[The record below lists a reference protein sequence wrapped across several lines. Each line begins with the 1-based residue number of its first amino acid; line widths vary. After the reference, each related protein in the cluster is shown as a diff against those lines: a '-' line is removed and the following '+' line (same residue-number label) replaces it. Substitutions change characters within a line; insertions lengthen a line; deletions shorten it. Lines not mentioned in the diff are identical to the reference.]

1 MMILMTAAL
10 AAAAPAVSATPG
22 PDGHARPMAMSGS
35 HEQKDCCPCCKD
47 MADKHGGHGQHEGHT
62 GQ

>member
-10 AAAAPAVSATPG
+10 AAAAPAVSATPAT
-22 PDGHARPMAMSGS
+22 DGHVRHMAMSGP

-47 MADKHGGHGQHEGHT
+47 MADKHGGHDQRQGHDGQ
-62 GQ
+62 

>member
-1 MMILMTAAL
+1 MMMLMTAAL
-10 AAAAPAVSATPG
+10 AAAAPAVSATPA
-22 PDGHARPMAMSGS
+22 PDGHARLMSGS

-47 MADKHGGHGQHEGHT
+47 MAGKHGGRDQHQGHT

>member
-10 AAAAPAVSATPG
+10 AAAAPAVSSAPG
-22 PDGHARPMAMSGS
+22 AEQHAQYMAMGGS
-35 HEQKDCCPCCKD
+35 HEQKECCPCCKD
-47 MADKHGGHGQHEGHT
+47 MADKHSGHDRQQGHT

>member
-1 MMILMTAAL
+1 MMMLMTAAL
-10 AAAAPAVSATPG
+10 AAASPAVSATPA
-22 PDGHARPMAMSGS
+22 PDGPRHMATSGS

-47 MADKHGGHGQHEGHT
+47 MADKHGGHDQHRGHT